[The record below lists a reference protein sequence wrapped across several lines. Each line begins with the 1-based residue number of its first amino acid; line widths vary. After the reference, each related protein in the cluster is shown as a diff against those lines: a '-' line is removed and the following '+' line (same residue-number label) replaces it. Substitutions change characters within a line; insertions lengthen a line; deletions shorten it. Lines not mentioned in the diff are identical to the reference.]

1 MVTIQKWSVT
11 GVMTIPVI
19 NATINFSTGP
29 SFAQAMLINQ
39 GILGT
44 NVFADA
50 AAVIVDVSDQVDTIK
65 TSRGRNATSDV
76 FQTGTLSLRIVDEN
90 GDFNPQNTAG
100 PYYNLLSPMRKVQI
114 TATYDGVTYPIF
126 SGFITGY
133 DTVTPRNA
141 GELAY
146 TTITAVDAMRL
157 AQNAQISTVTGA
169 AAGNLSGTRVN
180 QILDQIA
187 WPSTMRDVDA
197 GLTTLQ
203 ADPGTARTALAA
215 MQTATTSEYGSIY
228 VNASG
233 SFVFQDRTVTVSSVA
248 NTPTVFNDDGT
259 NIAYSNAVWKLDD
272 TLIFNSASITATG
285 LATQTATNTAS
296 IDKYFIHSYNQQN
309 LLMQT
314 TTVAK
319 DYALAYV
326 ASRAETSIRCDLLEL
341 DLYTNNYDLGI
352 KAALGLDFFD
362 NVTIT
367 TNQPGASAITKT
379 LQVFGVSMYIRPNN
393 WKVSFTTLE
402 PIIDGFIIGTQYGV
416 LGTNVFSY

>member
-1 MVTIQKWSVT
+1 L
-11 GVMTIPVI
+11 TIPVI
-19 NATINFSTGP
+19 NAVINFSTGP
-29 SFAQAMLINQ
+29 SFAQACLIDY
-39 GILGT
+39 GIFGT
-44 NVFADA
+44 NVFADSA
-50 AAVIVDVSDQVDTIK
+50 GVIVDVSNQVDTIT

-90 GDFNPQNTAG
+90 GDFNPQNTSG
-100 PYYNLLSPMRKVQI
+100 PYFNLLSPMRKVQI

-133 DTVTPRNA
+133 NTVTPRNA

-169 AAGNLSGTRVN
+169 AAGDLSGTRIN
-180 QILDQIA
+180 QILDQIL
-187 WPSTMRDVDA
+187 WPATMRDVDA

-215 MQTATTSEYGSIY
+215 MQTATTSEYGSLY

-233 SFVFQDRTVTVSSVA
+233 SFVFQDRSVTVGSVA
-248 NTPTVFNDDGT
+248 NSPTVFNDDGT

-285 LATQTATNTAS
+285 LATQTASNATS
-296 IDKYFIHSYNQQN
+296 IAKYFIHSYNQQN

-314 TTVAK
+314 TAVAK
-319 DYALAYV
+319 DYALALV
-326 ASRAETSIRCDLLEL
+326 ASRQETTIRCDLLEL

-362 NVTIT
+362 NVTVT
-367 TNQPGASAITKT
+367 TNQPGVSTITKT
-379 LQVFGVSMYIRPNN
+379 LQIFGVSMYIRPNN
-393 WKVSFTTLE
+393 WKVSFITLE
-402 PIIDGFIIGTQYGV
+402 PIIDGFIIGSTLYGV